1 MVMSVVI
8 FIIAILIVVIW
19 LTFGFKRVRHK
30 FFALFLIALILFSFF
45 SFTAA
50 FGGKELS
57 VTGFSDIGKIAGI
70 YFSWLANSFNNLKL
84 ITTQAIKMDW
94 QTNKTT

>member
-19 LTFGFKRVRHK
+19 LAFGFKRARHK
-30 FFALFLIALILFSFF
+30 FFALFLIALILFSFL

-57 VTGFSDIGKIAGI
+57 VNSFSDLGKIAGI
-70 YFSWLANSFNNLKL
+70 YFSWLVNTFNNLKL